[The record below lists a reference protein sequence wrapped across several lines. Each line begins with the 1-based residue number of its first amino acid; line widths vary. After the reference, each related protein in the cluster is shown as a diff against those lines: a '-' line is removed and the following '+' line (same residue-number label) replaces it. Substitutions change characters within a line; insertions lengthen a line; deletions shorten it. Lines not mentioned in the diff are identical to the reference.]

1 MKHYTYF
8 IILFLTLLY
17 PLLRS
22 FEDKVQFN
30 KKWKHLFPAILIAAI
45 IFIAGDVWFVNK
57 GIWWFNPDYI
67 TGIKIINLPIEECL
81 FFIIIPFSS
90 LFIYEVLNHF
100 IKKNILQKSSKTTT
114 LFLSI
119 TLIILAIIFRDRF
132 YTLIVFVSLSAF
144 LLLHQFIIKS
154 IYLPRFYLLW
164 AVLIFP
170 FLIFDEI
177 VTGLPITIYNNAQTM
192 QLRILYFPLE
202 DLLYGV
208 LQILLIITLY
218 ETFRKKKKQEN

>member
-8 IILFLTLLY
+8 IILIATLFY
-17 PLLRS
+17 PLLKS
-22 FEDKVQFN
+22 FENKVQFN
-30 KKWKHLFPAILIAAI
+30 KKWKYLFPAIIIEAI

-57 GIWWFNPDYI
+57 GIWWFNPQYI
-67 TGIKIINLPIEECL
+67 TGIKIFNLPIEECL
-81 FFIIIPFSS
+81 FFFIVPYSS
-90 LFIYEVLNHF
+90 IFIYEVLNYY
-100 IKKNILQKSSKTTT
+100 IKKNILQNSSKTTT

-119 TLIILAIIFRDRF
+119 SLLILAIIFRDRF
-132 YTLIVFVSLSAF
+132 YTLITFLSLTTF
-144 LLLHQFIIKS
+144 LLIHQFILKS
-154 IYLPRFYLLW
+154 VYLPRFYLLW

-170 FLIFDEI
+170 FLLFNEI

-202 DLLYGV
+202 DLFYGF

-218 ETFRKKKKQEN
+218 ETFQKTKKIT